1 MNRIF
6 FIKPL
11 LLLLPIVCTVGVP
24 PVIAM
29 QESSKTSGQVGEP
42 NNAPVTIHFNG
53 FLPGNTDTT
62 LSGKFEVDFRLY
74 RSPQGGEPVWR
85 EHHLLDVSGGRVDV
99 KLGSKQPIPMDIH
112 EATFKWIGAS
122 VGGQR
127 EIFPRYHVVNVVYV
141 SLKEALLARE
151 REQTQDSKSVYDTLT
166 PRIEVSG
173 ITEKACTWREALNHA
188 RQQGGDLSGFEDW
201 YGSIVSP
208 TTTSIEERTG
218 HYEWVLP
225 WAYDTASHGRYNEFF
240 RGRFQG
246 CDYMDLS
253 PQKQYVY
260 RMAQSAARQN
270 NRQDSKT
277 KEGTR

>member
-6 FIKPL
+6 FINPRSL
-11 LLLLPIVCTVGVP
+11 LLLLVCTVGVT
-24 PVIAM
+24 PVIAL
-29 QESSKTSGQVGEP
+29 QESPRIAGHVGEP
-42 NNAPVTIHFNG
+42 NSAPVTIHFNG

-85 EHHLLDVSGGRVDV
+85 EHHLLDVSGGRIDV
-99 KLGSKQPIPMDIH
+99 QLGSKQPIPMDIH

-127 EIFPRYHVVNVVYV
+127 EVFPRYHVVNVVYV

-151 REQTQDSKSVYDTLT
+151 REQTQDSKSVPDTTT
-166 PRIEVSG
+166 PRIQVSG

-201 YGSIVSP
+201 YASILSP
-208 TTTSIEERTG
+208 AATNLAERTG

-225 WAYDTASHGRYNEFF
+225 WAYDTASHGRYNRFF
-240 RGRFQG
+240 RGRFEG

-260 RMAQSAARQN
+260 RMAQPVGRQN
-270 NRQDSKT
+270 SSQDSQT
-277 KEGTR
+277 KEGAR

>member
-6 FIKPL
+6 FINPRSL
-11 LLLLPIVCTVGVP
+11 LLLIVFTVGAA
-24 PVIAM
+24 PVIAL
-29 QESSKTSGQVGEP
+29 QESSKIPGNVGEP
-42 NNAPVTIHFNG
+42 NNAPVTIDFNG
-53 FLPGNTDTT
+53 FLPGNIDTT
-62 LSGKFEVDFRLY
+62 LSGKFEVEFRLY

-99 KLGSKQPIPMDIH
+99 KLGSKEPIPMDIH

-141 SLKEALLARE
+141 SFKEALLARE
-151 REQTQDSKSVYDTLT
+151 PAQTKDVKSGPYATT

-173 ITEKACTWREALNHA
+173 ITEKASTWREALIHA
-188 RQQGGDLSGFEDW
+188 RQQGRDLAGFEDW

-208 TTTSIEERTG
+208 TTTNIEERTG

-225 WAYDTASHGRYNEFF
+225 WAYDSASHGRYNEFF
-240 RGRFQG
+240 RGRFKG

-260 RMAQSAARQN
+260 RMAQPAARRN
-270 NRQDSKT
+270 SSQDSQT
-277 KEGTR
+277 KEGAR

>member
-1 MNRIF
+1 MNKIF
-6 FIKPL
+6 FINPRSL
-11 LLLLPIVCTVGVP
+11 LLLIVCTIGVAP
-24 PVIAM
+24 LIAM
-29 QESSKTSGQVGEP
+29 QESSKLAGGVAKP
-42 NNAPVTIHFNG
+42 NSAPITIHFKG
-53 FLPGNTDTT
+53 YLPGNTDTT
-62 LSGKFEVDFRLY
+62 LNAKFEVEFRLY

-85 EHHLLDVSGGRVDV
+85 EHHLLDVSGGRIDV
-99 KLGSKQPIPMDIH
+99 QLGSKQPIPMDIH

-122 VGGQR
+122 VAGQR

-141 SLKEALLARE
+141 SFKEALLARE
-151 REQTQDSKSVYDTLT
+151 PEQTKDPKSGPDMTT

-173 ITEKACTWREALNHA
+173 ITEKASTWREALNHA
-188 RQQGGDLSGFEDW
+188 RQQGGDLADFEDW

-208 TTTSIEERTG
+208 TATNIEERTG

-225 WAYDTASHGRYNEFF
+225 WAYDTASHGRYNKFF

-260 RMAQSAARQN
+260 RMAQPATRQN
-270 NRQDSKT
+270 GDQKSQT
-277 KEGTR
+277 KEGAR